1 MEEIKA
7 EGQQIIFSGVGA
19 HHMNGVAERST
30 RTTTTK
36 SQTMM
41 LHSMLRWPDQT
52 DIKLWPFAMN
62 HATCLNN
69 IMSRRTLAHCL
80 AWSCDSQQTSN
91 NSSHST
97 ADCNCSCHTHSLQHC
112 TSMMSDMQF
121 LRCRELHLEVDTWQV
136 EREMNSESA
145 GAAALA
151 VEMKVKTNIKSP
163 QTLIMS

>member
-112 TSMMSDMQF
+112 TSMIRGNLVHSLRVRDSTSSCGNVVMAGGGARSKQNF
-121 LRCRELHLEVDTWQV
+121 LWTRT
-136 EREMNSESA
+136 
-145 GAAALA
+145 
-151 VEMKVKTNIKSP
+151 KSG
-163 QTLIMS
+163 THVTTID